1 VSENL
6 EQHIAE
12 IKTYGYTIIENGNKD
27 YEKHLQLVKATA
39 QASDSSNKSLHADR
53 AQDHLLYNLQNK
65 DVEFVRLLSN
75 PLVQEL
81 IGKFLNDKYYQVQD
95 ESIPNYI
102 LNYYNA
108 RSSGKFLDLHI
119 DSLVPAHGDF
129 TWAMQAA
136 FVLEDMDEENGCTVV
151 VPGSHQSGNYSDRT
165 LAKRYP
171 ITAKAGDIAIW
182 DSRLWH
188 GTLDNISGRS
198 RWVLIATFTRWWVK
212 QSMDMTRKLPEAIYS
227 QLSDSEKLMLG
238 FCSIPPSDES
248 GSIHTK
254 KSYSELLPK
263 VSDYYS

>member
-1 VSENL
+1 VKD
-6 EQHIAE
+6 IA
-12 IKTYGYTIIENGNKD
+12 
-27 YEKHLQLVKATA
+27 HKA
-39 QASDSSNKSLHADR
+39 DSANKSLHADR
-53 AQDHLLYNLQNK
+53 AQDHLVYNLQNK
-65 DVEFVRLLSN
+65 DVEFTKLLSN
-75 PLVQEL
+75 PLVQEVV
-81 IGKFLNDKYYQVQD
+81 GCFLNDSYYQVQD
-95 ESIPNYI
+95 ASIANFI

-136 FVLEDMDEENGCTVV
+136 FVLEDMDEQNGCTVV
-151 VPGSHQSGNYSDRT
+151 VPGSHQSGNYSDRS
-165 LAKRYP
+165 LVKRYP
-171 ITAKAGDIAIW
+171 LTAKAGDIAIW

-212 QSMDMTRKLPEAIYS
+212 QSMDMTRRLPEDIYA
-227 QLSDSEKLMLG
+227 QLTDSEKLMLG

-263 VSDYYS
+263 VADYYS

>member
-1 VSENL
+1 MSKDFQQCV
-6 EQHIAE
+6 AE
-12 IKTYGYTIIENGNKD
+12 LQTYGYTIIEGGNKD
-27 YEKHLQLVKATA
+27 FKKHLQLVRDISKTA
-39 QASDSSNKSLHADR
+39 ESTNKSLHADR
-53 AQDHLLYNLQNK
+53 AQDHLIYNLQNK
-65 DVEFVRLLSN
+65 DVEFIKLLSN
-75 PLVQEL
+75 PLVQDIL
-81 IGKFLNDKYYQVQD
+81 RAFLNDDYYQVQD
-95 ESIPNYI
+95 AGIPNFI

-119 DSLVPAHGDF
+119 DSLVPAHGNF

-151 VPGSHQSGNYSDRT
+151 IPGSHQSGRYSDRS

-171 ITAKAGDIAIW
+171 LTAKAGDIAIW

-212 QSMDMTRKLPEAIYS
+212 QSMDMTRKLPEAIYA
-227 QLSDSEKLMLG
+227 QLTDSEKLLLG
-238 FCSIPPSDES
+238 FCSIPPADES

-254 KSYSELLPK
+254 KSLSELLPK
-263 VSDYYS
+263 VADYYN